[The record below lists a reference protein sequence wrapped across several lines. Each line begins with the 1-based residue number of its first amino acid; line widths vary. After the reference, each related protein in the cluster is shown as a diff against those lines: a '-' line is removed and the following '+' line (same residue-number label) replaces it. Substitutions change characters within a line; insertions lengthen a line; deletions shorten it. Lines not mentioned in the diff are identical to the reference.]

1 MAEDIVKIN
10 GGPKVVEKY
19 FLAEKKPKD
28 RIRRIFI
35 IQLLLVIAISASLYF
50 DQNTEKKRT
59 ETESSEHSDNDKA
72 SYGEEIDDI
81 RKIFFP
87 DENEDTINVDSANI
101 VVKKLSSDVFG
112 AYEKDF
118 EPQRLFLA

>member
-19 FLAEKKPKD
+19 FLTEKKPKD

-50 DQNTEKKRT
+50 DQNTEKEQT
-59 ETESSEHSDNDKA
+59 ETESSEHSDGA
-72 SYGEEIDDI
+72 SYGEDIDDI

-87 DENEDTINVDSANI
+87 DENEDTINVNSANI
-101 VVKKLSSDVFG
+101 VVKKLSSDVSG